1 MQRAIKQVKAQYVY
15 SSEGV
20 TSQAF
25 WIGSMAMVDR
35 WQRAFTLVDEL
46 EAVTPDDVRR
56 VAETWFRPD
65 QRTTGLLIPTDG
77 ETGADVMEAED
88 AISNRFRRFAWTGFS
103 ALPRARR
110 RQAKRTTATSNG

>member
-1 MQRAIKQVKAQYVY
+1 MIWVIERVMDQQVAQLAAETPSEAEVQRAIKQVKALYVY

-56 VAETWFRPD
+56 VAETWFAP
-65 QRTTGLLIPTDG
+65 
-77 ETGADVMEAED
+77 
-88 AISNRFRRFAWTGFS
+88 ISAPPVS
-103 ALPRARR
+103 
-110 RQAKRTTATSNG
+110 